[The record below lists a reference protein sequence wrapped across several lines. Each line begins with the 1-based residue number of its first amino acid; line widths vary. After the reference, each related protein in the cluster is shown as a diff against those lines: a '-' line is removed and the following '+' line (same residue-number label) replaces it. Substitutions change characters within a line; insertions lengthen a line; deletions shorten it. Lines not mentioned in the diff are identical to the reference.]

1 MNEKK
6 IEEFEIGAIRPPSE
20 GGSHSLLLRFT
31 RNCPWNNC
39 TFCYGAPYGRGKFEL
54 RTMEEIKRDID
65 RAKAIKDVIQD
76 TSSDLGLGGEITP
89 EVVDA
94 LFRQHPQA
102 RYSNSFASVLNWLN
116 AGGKTVFLQ
125 DANSLI
131 MKTPDLVEA
140 IEYLK
145 EAFPEIERIT
155 SYARAKTVSK
165 KSFESMVAIR
175 KAGLSRLHMGLETGD
190 DALLKKIHKGVTARE
205 HVDAG
210 KKIMGAAIELSEYIM
225 PGLGGKE
232 MTDQHALNTALVLNR
247 FSPHYIRSRTFA
259 PIPGTPLADEYAR
272 GDFQFL
278 RPHGL
283 VREIGKFIE
292 NLDVK
297 SKLCFDH
304 ATNPCY
310 RSMSGLRY
318 VFHQGYEGYPMP
330 QEKEHLLSI
339 VEEALKIDENRFPK
353 VEEMAM
359 MAR

>member
-6 IEEFEIGAIRPPSE
+6 IEDFEIGAIRPPSE
-20 GGSHSLLLRFT
+20 GGSQSLLLRFT

-39 TFCYGAPYGRGKFEL
+39 TFCYGAPYGRGRFEL
-54 RTMEEIKRDID
+54 RTVEEIKRDID
-65 RAKAIKDVIQD
+65 RAKAIMDVIQK
-76 TSSDLGLGGEITP
+76 TSADLGQEGRITHG
-89 EVVDA
+89 VMDA
-94 LFRQHPQA
+94 IFRQNPEA
-102 RYSNSFASVLNWLN
+102 RYSNSFTSVLNWLN
-116 AGGKTVFLQ
+116 AGGKTVFIQ

-131 MKTPDLVEA
+131 MKTSDLVEA
-140 IEYLK
+140 IAYLK
-145 EAFPEIERIT
+145 EVFPGIERIT

-165 KSFESMVAIR
+165 KSAANMVALR
-175 KAGLSRLHMGLETGD
+175 KAGLTRLHMGLETGD

-205 HVDAG
+205 HVAAG
-210 KKIMGAAIELSEYIM
+210 EKIMAAGIELSEYIM
-225 PGLGGKE
+225 PGLGGRE
-232 MTDQHALNTALVLNR
+232 MTDQHALNTALVLNQI
-247 FSPHYIRSRTFA
+247 SPHYIRSRTFA

-283 VREIGKFIE
+283 VREIGRLIE
-292 NLDVK
+292 NLEVQ
-297 SKLCFDH
+297 SRLCFDH

-318 VFHQGYEGYPMP
+318 VFHQDYEGYPLP
-330 QEKEHLLSI
+330 DEKGHLLSI
-339 VEEALKIDENRFPK
+339 VEEGLKIDEDRYPR